1 LNHHEVAEP
10 VFPDR
15 HGEHRTK
22 TVPLEPH
29 RFMANVAATFMQQIP
44 AIATRKQ
51 ETDIDHHGHP
61 DDLS

>member
-1 LNHHEVAEP
+1 LLNPFFRIATANIVP
-10 VFPDR
+10 KRF
-15 HGEHRTK
+15 
-22 TVPLEPH
+22 PLEPH
-29 RFMANVAATFMQQIP
+29 RFVANVAATFMQQIP